1 MFKKSAGSIQ
11 QNLFTSGTSL
21 LSGKSLKLY
30 EDKSAW
36 HNQFRE
42 QVTMRVNES
51 LFSRLYCSD
60 NGSPN
65 ASIRVLIGMMIF
77 KEAQGLSDQKIYE
90 DCRFNMLT
98 RSALG
103 LFNADDPVPTESTYY
118 LFRKNIND
126 YAKAGNDNLFEL
138 SFAEITKNQCAEFDV
153 SGKRI
158 RMDSKL
164 LGSNIA
170 WLSRYE
176 LIHETLRIFY
186 KSVKQTNTFDKAT
199 KEKLNTLLNIEGNK
213 VVYICS
219 SEEVKTRLQELGEL
233 IYKILPMFM
242 TSVNQHY
249 LTLQKVF
256 NEQFK
261 VDENRIVVG
270 REKEKISAKSV
281 QSPHDTECHFRN
293 KDGNKVKGY
302 SINIT
307 ESCDDGNG
315 LNLIGNVD
323 VRNVSTSDVD
333 FFQDDIHN
341 VQEVFPEKLEAVHAD
356 GAYHSTDNQAFCKNN
371 DIDLYLHAIQGAKGR
386 YELDVLENGE
396 PTVLDT
402 KTNEIVETK
411 KIVGKNNI
419 AKWRIKNE
427 GFYRYF
433 TQKEIDTYLI
443 RKKISETPIET
454 LQKRNNV
461 EATVFQ
467 LGYHYPNAK
476 SRYRGLIKHQMWANI
491 RCLWVNFVRILNY
504 MKRLCL
510 KTAFVVKSSMK
521 SLLFELY
528 LAFKPLLTEILP
540 YHNYFQK
547 ISHSVTLEK
556 IGLSEWTHYL
566 LI

>member
-1 MFKKSAGSIQ
+1 MFKKSAESIQ

-21 LSGKSLKLY
+21 LSGKSLYLY
-30 EDKSAW
+30 EDRLAW
-36 HNQFRE
+36 QNQFRN
-42 QVTMRVNES
+42 QVTMRINES
-51 LFSRLYCSD
+51 LFSPLYCSN

-65 ASIRVLIGMMIF
+65 APIRVLVAMMIL

-90 DCRFNMLT
+90 ESRFNMLT

-103 LFNADDPVPTESTYY
+103 LLNADDPVPTESTYY
-118 LFRKNIND
+118 LFRKKVND
-126 YAKAGNDNLFEL
+126 YAKAGNGNLFE
-138 SFAEITKNQCAEFDV
+138 FIFTDTTKAQCTEFEV

-176 LIHETLRIFY
+176 LIHETLRMFY
-186 KSVKQTNTFDKAT
+186 KEVKETSTFDKAT
-199 KEKLNTLLNIEGNK
+199 KEKLDKLLKMDGNK

-219 SEEVKTRLQELGEL
+219 SEEVKTRLQKLGEL
-233 IYKILPMFM
+233 IYEILPMFPA
-242 TSVNQHY
+242 SVNPHY

-261 VDENRIVVG
+261 VDENKIVVG
-270 REKEKISAKSV
+270 REKEEISAKSV
-281 QSPHDTECHFRN
+281 QSPHDTDCNFRDN
-293 KDGNKVKGY
+293 DGNKVKGY

-307 ESCDDGNG
+307 ESCDDGDG

-333 FFQDDIHN
+333 FFQDDIN
-341 VQEVFPEKLEAVHAD
+341 NSQEVFTEKPKAAHAD
-356 GAYHSTDNQAFCKNN
+356 GAYHSPDNQKFCKDN

-386 YELDVLENGE
+386 YEFNFLENGE
-396 PTVLDT
+396 LTTLDT
-402 KTNEIVETK
+402 KTNELVEVTK
-411 KIVGKNNI
+411 ITRKNNI
-419 AKWRIKNE
+419 EKWRIKNE
-427 GFYRYF
+427 RSYRYF
-433 TQKEIDTYLI
+433 TQKEIDTSLI
-443 RKKISETPIET
+443 RKRIAETPIET

-504 MKRLCL
+504 IQQLCL
-510 KTAFVVKSSMK
+510 KTGFFVTYLVKS
-521 SLLFELY
+521 LFNELY
-528 LAFKPLLTEILP
+528 LTFKLLLTAILP
-540 YHNYFQK
+540 YHKLFSKNIAF
-547 ISHSVTLEK
+547 
-556 IGLSEWTHYL
+556 
-566 LI
+566 